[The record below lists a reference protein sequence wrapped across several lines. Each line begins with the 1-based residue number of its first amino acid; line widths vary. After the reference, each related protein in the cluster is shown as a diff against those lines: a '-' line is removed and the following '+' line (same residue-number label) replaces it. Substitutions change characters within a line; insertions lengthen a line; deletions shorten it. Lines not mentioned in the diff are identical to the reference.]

1 MYEEIDLQ
9 LGRCLRKRRRLL
21 GLTQQELGALC
32 GVRFQQIQKYETA
45 ANKMSAGMIGRLARA
60 LDVQVAYFFEGLD
73 PLLAPR
79 RSREKRQTRPAD
91 VLREGQ
97 PAHAQTR
104 R

>member
-9 LGRCLRKRRRLL
+9 LGRRLRQRRRLL

-45 ANKMSAGMIGRLARA
+45 ANKMSAGMIGRLARV
-60 LDVQVAYFFEGLD
+60 LDVQVAYFFEDLD
-73 PLLAPR
+73 PFLALRRPR
-79 RSREKRQTRPAD
+79 KTHQARPSDVPREDQ
-91 VLREGQ
+91 L
-97 PAHAQTR
+97 AQAQAR